1 MEFGIITQGYRLR
14 EIRKKLEL
22 KQEDVSGNEI
32 TRNLVSMIETDKA
45 TLTEKAAKVIH
56 GNLKEVIKKRN
67 IKCDVNIDEI
77 FITEKDQAEEIFSRY
92 LIYIEEVGILAEEKL
107 ENMLFLLNKYN
118 MNSNKVFMY
127 KKLAEK
133 FEILDN
139 YEKALKYFN
148 FANEFAVMTNV
159 DNSVHEEIILSII
172 HCCSELN
179 LHEEIIRVIDKY
191 LANIEEIDITES
203 NHIKI
208 LYNKSIT
215 LKLMEKYDEALETLK
230 KIEMYYSKK
239 IIDNSIFIKSE
250 IIKGNCYREK
260 GYYSKALS
268 IHKKIYNKLRNGKD
282 NSIYEILALANI
294 LEIGRIL
301 GEDIEEYIK
310 LIIKK
315 IEETNEFDDYTLGG
329 EICNIIAEA
338 CENSNINDGDELSIK
353 YYYKALELSK
363 DKRNEAVIDVAVSR
377 ILDKVIKRE
386 ESSEIN
392 GIRGEILELLSLK
405 LLMVNSKV
413 VMTLLGYYVS
423 KEEFEKVQGI
433 IKYCEE
439 RVS

>member
-56 GNLKEVIKKRN
+56 GNLKDVIKKRN

-77 FITEKDQAEEIFSRY
+77 FITEKDQAEEIFTRY
-92 LIYIEEVGILAEEKL
+92 LKYIEEIGILAEEKL

-127 KKLAEK
+127 KKLAEN
-133 FEILDN
+133 FETSGK

-148 FANEFAVMTNV
+148 LANEFAVMSNI
-159 DNSVHEEIILSII
+159 DHEVHEEIILSLT

-179 LHEEIIRVIDKY
+179 LHEEVIRVIDKY
-191 LANIEEIDITES
+191 MDNNEERDITKS

-208 LYNKSIT
+208 LYNKSVT
-215 LKLMEKYDEALETLK
+215 LKLMKRYDEALDTLK
-230 KIEMYYSKK
+230 KIQISYSKK
-239 IIDNSIFIKSE
+239 ITDNNMFIKSE
-250 IIKGNCYREK
+250 MIKGNCYREK
-260 GYYSKALS
+260 GYYSRALS
-268 IHKKIYNKLRNGKD
+268 IHKKIYNKLSKSKE

-301 GEDIEEYIK
+301 EEDVVEYIE
-310 LIIKK
+310 LIINK
-315 IEETNEFDDYTLGG
+315 IEETNEFDDYNLAG

-338 CENSNINDGDELSIK
+338 CENSNIHDADNQSIK

-363 DKRNEAVIDVAVSR
+363 NKKNKAVIDVAVSR
-377 ILDKVIKRE
+377 ILDKVIKKE
-386 ESSEIN
+386 NSSEIN
-392 GIRGEILELLSLK
+392 DIRGEILELLSLE

-413 VMTLLGYYVS
+413 VMILLGYYMS
-423 KEEFEKVQGI
+423 KEELGKVQGI